1 MKTLVN
7 VFGGNGFIGSNF
19 VAKYPSVVN
28 EKNNL
33 LPKLDQVN
41 NLLYLISTV
50 DNYNVKTNP
59 FVDIE
64 TNLTTLI
71 RVLENFRL
79 ANKEGAVF
87 NFVSSW
93 FVYGE
98 VDLPATEESNC
109 NPKGFY
115 SITKRAAEQLLIS
128 YCQTFN
134 LNYRILRLANV
145 YGGVDTK
152 TSKKKNAFTYL
163 LSEIQK
169 GNDINLY
176 DGGHFYR
183 DFIHVE
189 DVVDAIALIMYKG
202 SLNEVYNVS
211 SGKKYKFLTLM
222 QHAKKVF
229 NSSSNFITIEQPE
242 FHKIVQVKNMWL
254 ENMKLCNLGFS
265 EKHSIYK
272 YIEGLK
278 NEC

>member
-1 MKTLVN
+1 M
-7 VFGGNGFIGSNF
+7 FGGNGFIGSNF
-19 VAKYPSVVN
+19 VLKYSSIVN
-28 EKNNL
+28 EKNDL
-33 LPKLDQVN
+33 LPKLDQCKDM
-41 NLLYLISTV
+41 LYLISTV
-50 DNYNVKTNP
+50 DNYHVKTNP
-59 FVDIE
+59 YIDIE
-64 TNLTTLI
+64 TNLTTLV

-79 ANKEGAVF
+79 ANKKNAVF

-93 FVYGE
+93 FVYGDVE
-98 VDLPATEESNC
+98 LPANEESYC

-128 YCQTFN
+128 YCQTFG

-145 YGGVDTK
+145 YGGIDTK

-163 LSEIQK
+163 LNEIQK

-176 DGGHFYR
+176 DGGHFFR

-189 DVVDAIALIMYKG
+189 DVVDAIALIMDKG
-202 SLNEVYNVS
+202 SLNEIYNIS

-222 QHAKKVF
+222 EHAKKSF
-229 NSSSNFITIEQPE
+229 NSKSNFITIEQPE

-254 ENMKLCNLGFS
+254 DNVKLCNLGFC
-265 EKHSIYK
+265 EKHSIYR